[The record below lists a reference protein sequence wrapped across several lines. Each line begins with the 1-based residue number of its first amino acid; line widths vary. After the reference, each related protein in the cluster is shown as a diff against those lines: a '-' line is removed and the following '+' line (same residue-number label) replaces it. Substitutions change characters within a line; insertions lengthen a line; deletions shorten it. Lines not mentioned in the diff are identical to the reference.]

1 MVYHYVSLEVKVA
14 AVAAMVRAVPVPLRV
29 DDDWLLM
36 FKGYTLSPPVRHL
49 LDLCLWPPG
58 FCLWL
63 PGVCHCEFWL
73 PFPLCLSVSLP

>member
-36 FKGYTLSPPVRHL
+36 FKGLHIVTTCSSPA
-49 LDLCLWPPG
+49 
-58 FCLWL
+58 
-63 PGVCHCEFWL
+63 
-73 PFPLCLSVSLP
+73 